1 MKGFFILNLD
11 YHKVMKG
18 IKIVHSQDRNSVF
31 RTLNFEKKFNFQQA
45 LSSTPIPALG
55 LFSKEFFILDGDV
68 QITQEQKN
76 DIFHIATDEY
86 TFLRITHNEKKYQ
99 NIENASYQAYKKIFD
114 YASRNPNMKYLRAWN
129 YIPYILRV
137 DGLERYREFNIGRWN
152 AWQNYGPKLDDG
164 TPIRPAATA
173 IGSFD
178 NPLIIEALFT
188 KYPVIHIE
196 NPRQKQFVEYS
207 VKWGTKPPV
216 SARGTIHL
224 HPDGTEVWIA
234 GTASLLGEEVA
245 HENDVEEQTRETLRN
260 IKILIS
266 KENLKEYDIEFN
278 LKNLIGVRVYI
289 KNQKDLQAIRS
300 IVEKE
305 LGHTDILY
313 LHDDICRPGFLLEI
327 EAVAR

>member
-1 MKGFFILNLD
+1 MTYLD
-11 YHKVMKG
+11 YIRAMKG
-18 IKIVHSQDRNSVF
+18 IKILHLQDGNSVL
-31 RTLNFEKKFNFQQA
+31 RELNFEKKFNFQQA
-45 LSSTPIPALG
+45 ISSTPIPALG
-55 LFSKEFFILDGDV
+55 SFNKEFFTLEGDV
-68 QITQEQKN
+68 EITQEQKN
-76 DIFHIATDEY
+76 DIFYVTTDEY
-86 TFLRITHNEKKYQ
+86 TFLRLIHDEEKYQ

-114 YASRNPNMKYLRAWN
+114 YTSRNPNMNYLRAWN
-129 YIPYILRV
+129 YIPSILRV
-137 DGLERYREFNIGRWN
+137 DDLERYREFNIGRWN
-152 AWQNYGPKLDDG
+152 AWQDYGPKLDNG

-188 KYPVIHIE
+188 KYPVIYIE

-207 VKWGTKPPV
+207 IKWGSKPPV
-216 SARGTIHL
+216 SARGTVHL
-224 HPDGTEVWIA
+224 HPDGPEVWIA

-245 HENDVEEQTRETLRN
+245 HENNTKEQTIETLRN
-260 IKILIS
+260 IKVLIS

-278 LKNLIGVRVYI
+278 LKDLTGVRVYI
-289 KNQKDLQAIRS
+289 KNPKDLQIIKS

-305 LGHTDILY
+305 LEHTDVLY